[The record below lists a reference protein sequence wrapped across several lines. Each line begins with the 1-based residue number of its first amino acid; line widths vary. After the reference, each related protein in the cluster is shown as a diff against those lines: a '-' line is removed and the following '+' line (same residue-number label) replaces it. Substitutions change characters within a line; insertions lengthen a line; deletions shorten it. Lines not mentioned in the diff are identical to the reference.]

1 MNNIKRIKEI
11 KAIENHGKQIIKS
24 DEHIKKDLNID
35 RDSIP
40 LQEQNKIFNE
50 LTEERSF
57 KFKN

>member
-24 DEHIKKDLNID
+24 DEYIKKDLNID

-40 LQEQNKIFNE
+40 LQEQKKIFNE